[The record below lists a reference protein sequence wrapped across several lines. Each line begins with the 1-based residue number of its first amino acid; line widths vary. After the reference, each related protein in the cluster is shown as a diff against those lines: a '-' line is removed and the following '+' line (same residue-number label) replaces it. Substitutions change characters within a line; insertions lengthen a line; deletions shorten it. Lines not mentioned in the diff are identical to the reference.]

1 MTSHVCNF
9 TVATFMFIVGVE
21 MEDALNEVLVEHA
34 RVSLLQQVDQ
44 TELAWCDVTQQH
56 HSQYAPTPNWT

>member
-1 MTSHVCNF
+1 
-9 TVATFMFIVGVE
+9 MFIVGVE

-44 TELAWCDVTQQH
+44 TELAWCDVTKQQ
-56 HSQYAPTPNWT
+56 HSQYILTLN